1 MGTLVSVDVS
11 DHVGIITL
19 RRPERLNAMS
29 IELMGELY
37 DAIEAIDKDNS
48 CRVVILTGEGRAF
61 CSGLDLKDYG
71 IVPNIDGMQVGQI
84 AARAMNW
91 YSRVVPLMRS
101 IRQPIIA
108 AVNGPAY
115 GGGMCL
121 ALGCEIRIAA
131 ESAIFNATGI
141 VNGLTSTEMGASW
154 LLPRLVGV
162 AHSTVH
168 QLGRA

>member
-91 YSRVVPLMRS
+91 YSRVVPLM
-101 IRQPIIA
+101 
-108 AVNGPAY
+108 
-115 GGGMCL
+115 C
-121 ALGCEIRIAA
+121 
-131 ESAIFNATGI
+131 
-141 VNGLTSTEMGASW
+141 TSP
-154 LLPRLVGV
+154 PRVW
-162 AHSTVH
+162 
-168 QLGRA
+168 